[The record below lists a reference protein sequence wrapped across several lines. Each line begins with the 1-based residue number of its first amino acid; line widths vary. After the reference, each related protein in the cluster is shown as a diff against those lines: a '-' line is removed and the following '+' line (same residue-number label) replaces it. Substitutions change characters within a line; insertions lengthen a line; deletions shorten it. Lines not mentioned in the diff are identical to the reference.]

1 MGERL
6 TLGAPAP
13 DYTLLEVDGKPVSLA
28 STWAAGPALLVFVR
42 HFG

>member
-6 TLGAPAP
+6 NMGAPAP
-13 DYTLLEVDGKPVSLA
+13 DYSLLGVDGKPVTLA
-28 STWAAGPALLVFVR
+28 STWASGPALLVFVR